1 MGKLFQRSQKLR
13 LIFFLGSLFGS
24 GQLLEGQ
31 SVMTERLE
39 NFWPGP
45 VTRYDEAG
53 QTVHREIL
61 GPLLFHQVRQQ
72 DTVAGLRPVYL
83 RRSFHESDKQGD
95 YLFYPLFSRVAW
107 EDYTEWNFLLFG
119 NYRRHQRQP
128 DEEAQRQTTFFP
140 FYFHGTGPREED
152 NYFGLFPV
160 AGRVPNQLFH
170 REAAWVAFPLYTR
183 LRSGEVDTY
192 YTPFPFVRTRRG
204 PDTRGFEIWPLFG
217 RTVTTNKRT
226 HQYALWPLIYD
237 QKTFRKEDGEIILDG
252 HSRGFL
258 PFYSHHDDA
267 KVKDRNWVW
276 PFFGYTE
283 SLDPEFREV
292 RYFWPFSVQRRGET
306 HYTNRWAPFYT
317 YSERP
322 HRVQRWVMWPFYRQR
337 YTTERNNILQTKT
350 QFLYFL
356 YWDLQQENPRN
367 PEAGTARK
375 THLWPLYSHWD
386 NAAGTTQSQIFSPLE
401 VFFPR
406 NQIVRDKYSP
416 LFAIYRSTRNEDKD
430 YRSRQFLFQLLTY
443 ERKADDWDF
452 QVGPVLQW
460 QREEGSHGVSLLRGL
475 LAFDREEGHRIL
487 WIPFG
492 GRGNSEEK

>member
-1 MGKLFQRSQKLR
+1 MGSFSQRGHGLFFAA
-13 LIFFLGSLFGS
+13 FFSWMVFSSSPG
-24 GQLLEGQ
+24 EAQ
-31 SVMTERLE
+31 SILTERLD

-45 VTRYDEAG
+45 VTRYDASDEA
-53 QTVHREIL
+53 VHREVL
-61 GPLLFHQVRQQ
+61 GPLFFRQTRQQ
-72 DTVAGLRPVYL
+72 DEVSGLRPIFL
-83 RRSFHESDKQGD
+83 RRTFHESDKQGD
-95 YLFYPLFSRVAW
+95 YLFYPLFTREMR
-107 EDYTEWNFLLFG
+107 EDYTEWNYLLVG

-128 DEEAQRQTTFFP
+128 DEEAQRQTTIFP
-140 FYFHGTGPREED
+140 VYFRGTGPREED
-152 NYFGLFPV
+152 QYLGIFPI

-170 REAAWVAFPLYTR
+170 NEAAWVAFPFYTR
-183 LRSGEVDTY
+183 LRSGEVNTY

-204 PDTRGFEIWPLFG
+204 PETRGFEIWPLFG
-217 RTVTTNKRT
+217 RTVTTDQSRDT
-226 HQYALWPLIYD
+226 YALWPLIYD
-237 QKTFRKEDGEIILDG
+237 RKTFSENEGEVSLHG

-258 PFYSHHDDA
+258 PFYSHHDDPDL
-267 KVKDRNWVW
+267 KDRNWVW

-283 SLDPEFREV
+283 SQDPEFREV

-322 HRVQRWVMWPFYRQR
+322 QRVQRWVMWPFYRQR
-337 YTTERNNILQTKT
+337 FTTERGNLLQTKT

-356 YWDLQQENPRN
+356 YWDVKQEDPRN

-375 THLWPLYSHWD
+375 THLWPFYSHWD
-386 NAAGTTQSQIFSPLE
+386 NAAGTTQNQFFSPLE

-406 NQIVRDKYSP
+406 NQVIRDKYSP
-416 LFAIYRSTRNEDKD
+416 LFAIYRSTHNEAEE

-452 QVGPVLQW
+452 QVGPVLQL

-475 LAFDREEGHRIL
+475 LSFDRQEGHRIL

-492 GRGNSEEK
+492 GKKDSEEK